1 VNKLKTFSF
10 IVRISIDEGLEEP
23 GQVDWHG
30 QVTHVPRG
38 KGRHIHSLDEVMEFV
53 APYLIESGVP
63 QERAARSGQTT
74 LVRQGER
81 IMAEITWKLDLTVTD
96 GPKFTF
102 NKTVTVDAYERV
114 DFDLPS
120 NNTRLITL
128 GPSAQLILMMVKRG
142 DVPAN
147 TIPPLKPEDLYY
159 IINKG
164 SQKGKPV
171 PLDSVHLLFGSGVD
185 SLLEMEP
192 TELTFYNRQPQ
203 PTRIT
208 MLLARNIPEPPAVT
222 GQTPAPTKVSTPP
235 PSSITVSQTAP

>member
-1 VNKLKTFSF
+1 MAKLQTFSF
-10 IVRISIDEGLEEP
+10 IVRISVDESLEEP

-120 NNTRLITL
+120 NSSRLITL

-147 TIPPLKPEDLYY
+147 TVPPVNPDDLYY
-159 IINKG
+159 TIIDEEG
-164 SQKGKPV
+164 GKQGNPV
-171 PLDSVHLLFGSGVD
+171 PLESVHLLFGSGVD
-185 SLLEMEP
+185 KLLQMEP
-192 TELTFYNRQPQ
+192 YAVTFHNNQLQ

-208 MLLARNIPEPPAVT
+208 MLLARNIPVPPPVPPVPVGDPAVKKAVDN
-222 GQTPAPTKVSTPP
+222 G
-235 PSSITVSQTAP
+235 